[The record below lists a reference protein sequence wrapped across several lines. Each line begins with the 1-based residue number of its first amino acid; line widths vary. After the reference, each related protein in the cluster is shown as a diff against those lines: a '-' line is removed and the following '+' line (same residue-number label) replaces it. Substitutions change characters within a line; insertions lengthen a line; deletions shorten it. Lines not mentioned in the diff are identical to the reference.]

1 MGTTTERVYIFVR
14 DFIATHRYPPSI
26 RDIMIGLE
34 LSSTSVASY
43 HLTKLELQGRISIT
57 REIARGI
64 RMLDPN
70 E

>member
-26 RDIMIGLE
+26 RDIMVGLD

-43 HLTKLELQGRISIT
+43 HLTKLELQGRIAIT

-64 RMLDPN
+64 RILGPN
-70 E
+70 R